1 MSIIQTTLPLNKELI
16 TEFYLLALV
25 DITNGKDIEGLEQAI
40 DMYAEAEEF
49 EACAGI
55 LKAIHESGYMTIKD
69 IILKLEDEQR
79 NN

>member
-1 MSIIQTTLPLNKELI
+1 MNKELI
-16 TEFYLLALV
+16 TEFYLLALA
-25 DITNGKDIEGLEQAI
+25 DITNGKDIGELDEAI
-40 DMYAEAEEF
+40 DMYEETEEY

>member
-1 MSIIQTTLPLNKELI
+1 MNKELR
-16 TEFYLLALV
+16 TGFYLLALA
-25 DITNGKDIEGLEQAI
+25 DITNGKDIGELDEAI
-40 DMYAEAEEF
+40 DMYEETEEY

-79 NN
+79 ND

>member
-1 MSIIQTTLPLNKELI
+1 MNKELI

-25 DITNGKDIEGLEQAI
+25 DITNGKDIAELEEAI
-40 DMYAEAEEF
+40 DMYEEAEEY

-79 NN
+79 ND